1 MKVAAVLVAA
11 CASASAFVVPDFRP
25 RVVASRSAAVLK
37 VGWPSSPSHRTHD
50 ARSIARHANDTL
62 IMDHRP
68 ARAAAA
74 AANTTVTTNAIAT
87 TTVTATAT
95 ALVGRSYPHPSPP
108 PVRDQK
114 KRRDRTTFT
123 LGHVQS
129 EATGTTEPSAV
140 GIETPVLE
148 GFTKT
153 DSGLQYKDLTVGSGD
168 NPKEGGWVS
177 VHYTGFTS
185 TNGVPQSEFDNSRTR
200 GYPFKFV
207 IGDGRVIKGWEEG
220 IRGMAVGG
228 TRKLIIP
235 AELAYGNVTAA
246 GGKIPA
252 DSEIQFECELMDV
265 GREGTGTVRDLIIPF
280 VAPFLR
286 HFHGGLIV
294 RPFVG
299 ADRWLLDPYWIW
311 ILTRREE

>member
-1 MKVAAVLVAA
+1 VIGHPAASSSVPRRINMKVAAVLVAA

-114 KRRDRTTFT
+114 KTSRSHDVHAGPRPERGHRHDRAVSG
-123 LGHVQS
+123 GH
-129 EATGTTEPSAV
+129 
-140 GIETPVLE
+140 
-148 GFTKT
+148 
-153 DSGLQYKDLTVGSGD
+153 
-168 NPKEGGWVS
+168 
-177 VHYTGFTS
+177 
-185 TNGVPQSEFDNSRTR
+185 
-200 GYPFKFV
+200 
-207 IGDGRVIKGWEEG
+207 
-220 IRGMAVGG
+220 
-228 TRKLIIP
+228 
-235 AELAYGNVTAA
+235 
-246 GGKIPA
+246 
-252 DSEIQFECELMDV
+252 
-265 GREGTGTVRDLIIPF
+265 
-280 VAPFLR
+280 
-286 HFHGGLIV
+286 
-294 RPFVG
+294 
-299 ADRWLLDPYWIW
+299 
-311 ILTRREE
+311 

>member
-37 VGWPSSPSHRTHD
+37 
-50 ARSIARHANDTL
+50 
-62 IMDHRP
+62 
-68 ARAAAA
+68 
-74 AANTTVTTNAIAT
+74 
-87 TTVTATAT
+87 
-95 ALVGRSYPHPSPP
+95 
-108 PVRDQK
+108 
-114 KRRDRTTFT
+114 
-123 LGHVQS
+123 S